1 MKKKM
6 NFNVLAGII
15 ATLGA
20 LANTLL
26 YFFCKE
32 DFTAIHS
39 VFLVACVLI
48 AANSFYKRG

>member
-1 MKKKM
+1 M

-26 YFFCKE
+26 YFFVKKILRL
-32 DFTAIHS
+32 FTAYS
-39 VFLVACVLI
+39 WLLAC
-48 AANSFYKRG
+48 S

>member
-1 MKKKM
+1 M

-32 DFTAIHS
+32 DFTAFTAYS
-39 VFLVACVLI
+39 WLLAC
-48 AANSFYKRG
+48 S